1 MNRNFFSIHQIRQP
15 VLVILFSLSGSF
27 LFGQQ
32 KEAADNLVGEGVA
45 LQDRGEVDS
54 AMAKYTEALA
64 MDKDN
69 LLALSEIAY
78 SYLAIEKYNDAV
90 DYCKRA
96 IKKHPDDH
104 MLKSAYVCYGNALD
118 ALGKTPKSID
128 IYDEGIQL
136 FPEYYQL
143 YYNRGIS
150 QNKLNK
156 TKEALM
162 SFQQSVVLNPAH
174 ASSHNAIGHLLFN
187 NNNIPALLAFCRFL
201 ILEPNS
207 RRSAGNLNNVKKITG
222 EHVTKTDENN
232 ITIHVSPEMLDAKPG
247 EKKNSFSSAELILTL
262 NSALDNDSSNIN
274 QTDVEKFIRKFSS
287 LCAYLKETEKDNYG
301 FYWDYYVPYFTE
313 LNDKGYIKTLGYI
326 IFTSSGD
333 TEITK
338 WQDDHKDEIDDF
350 YKWSEEFKWRID

>member
-1 MNRNFFSIHQIRQP
+1 LSLLINTLYQTRKKI
-15 VLVILFSLSGSF
+15 LLILFSLFSSF

-32 KEAADNLVGEGVA
+32 KEAADNLVSEGVV

-54 AMAKYTEALA
+54 AMAKFNEALA
-64 MDKDN
+64 LDKDN
-69 LLALSEIAY
+69 LLALSEMAY
-78 SYLAIEKYNDAV
+78 SYLSIEKYNDAV

-96 IKKHPDDH
+96 IKKHPEDH

-118 ALGKTPKSID
+118 ALGKTGKSID
-128 IYDEGIQL
+128 IYNEGTRL

-162 SFQQSVVLNPAH
+162 SFQQSVALNPAH

-187 NNNIPALLAFCRFL
+187 NNNIPSLLAFCRFL

-207 RRSAGNLNNVKKITG
+207 GRSAGNLSNVKKIMG

-232 ITIHVSPEMLDAKPG
+232 ITIHVSPEMLDSKPG
-247 EKKNSFSSAELILTL
+247 EKKNSFSSAELMLSL
-262 NSALDNDSSNIN
+262 NSALDNDSSNAN
-274 QTDVEKFIRKFSS
+274 QTDTEKFIRKFSA
-287 LCAYLKETEKDNYG
+287 LCTYLKETEKDNYG
-301 FYWDYYVPYFTE
+301 FYWEYYVPYFTE
-313 LNDKGYIKTLGYI
+313 LNDKGHVTTLAYI
-326 IFTSSGD
+326 IFTASGNA
-333 TEITK
+333 EVAK
-338 WQDDHKDEIDDF
+338 WLDVHKNETDEF
-350 YKWSEEFKWRID
+350 YQWSEGFKWRID